1 MGGMVVGRGKAY
13 LLFLIGLAAIVAGFW
28 RTFFGDP
35 LSNDGWH
42 TLHGIASTLWVLLLI
57 AQSLLIG
64 RGNVRIHRRL
74 GWASIALVVLLVGT
88 SSYMVWIELTGDAGF
103 PRDLRLSLVFLDVAF
118 LILFVTMYGLGLA
131 YRRNRRLHSRLM
143 GSTIL
148 IGLGPALGRLYAQQI
163 PALHGL
169 AGGLTWTFYTIEA
182 VLVIAILLDLRGR
195 RLSWPFPVALAAF
208 GAIEAG
214 SVWATGDSF
223 AAIARAAGAPV

>member
-1 MGGMVVGRGKAY
+1 MMTGRGKAY

-64 RGNVRIHRRL
+64 RGNHRLHRRL
-74 GWASIALVVLLVGT
+74 GWASLALVTLLVGT
-88 SSYMVWIELTGDAGF
+88 SSYMVWIELVADDGF
-103 PRDLRLSLVFLDVAF
+103 PRNLRLSLVFLDVTF
-118 LILFVTMYGLGLA
+118 LLLFVTMYGLGLA

-169 AGGLTWTFYTIEA
+169 AGGLTWTFYTIEM
-182 VLVIAILLDLRGR
+182 VLVIAILLELRGK
-195 RLSWPFPVALAAF
+195 RLSWPFPAMLAVF
-208 GAIEAG
+208 VGIQAG

-223 AAIARAAGAPV
+223 AAIARAAGAPI